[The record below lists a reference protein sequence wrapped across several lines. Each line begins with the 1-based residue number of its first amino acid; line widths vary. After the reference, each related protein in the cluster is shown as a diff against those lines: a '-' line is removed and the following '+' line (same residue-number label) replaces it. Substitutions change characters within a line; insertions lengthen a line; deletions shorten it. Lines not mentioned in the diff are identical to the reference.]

1 MYGVTKRLSLLIV
14 FGCSVSWGKLM
25 DLNRLRAFQAV
36 YQHNSTVGAARAL
49 SVTRSAVSQSLSK
62 LEAEIGVA
70 LFTRA
75 AKGLVP
81 TSAGHSLFRRIDPF
95 LSSLEKEVRRIKS
108 AGERPSGLLRLGA
121 PVAFGR
127 RYLPAKLASFR
138 ARYPEV
144 EFALELGNQTRL
156 LSLLEAGELDFAIAD
171 VFDDPN
177 PSRLRSSL
185 FSLETLFEE
194 RMSLICSRN
203 YFEQRGLRAASFES
217 LASADFLTHQSQLF
231 DLKSWFRHH
240 FDTTPS
246 NLRVALTVD
255 DSHALI
261 EAVKLSLGLAVFG
274 SHLVQAELQRGELC
288 AVLAGPE
295 DEINR
300 ISLVQLLDKK
310 PSLTERSFVRH
321 LTEA

>member
-1 MYGVTKRLSLLIV
+1 
-14 FGCSVSWGKLM
+14 M

-36 YQHNSTVGAARAL
+36 YQNNNTVGAARAL

-75 AKGLVP
+75 ARGLVP

-95 LSSLEKEVRRIKS
+95 LSSLESEVRAIKA
-108 AGERPSGLLRLGA
+108 AGERPSGLLKLGA

-127 RYLPAKLASFR
+127 CYLPAKLASFR

-156 LSLLEAGELDFAIAD
+156 LSLLEEGELDFTIAD
-171 VFDDPN
+171 VFDDFN

-194 RMSLICSRN
+194 RMTLLCSRD
-203 YFEQRGLRAASFES
+203 YYEQHGLADTSFES
-217 LASADFLTHQSQLF
+217 LAKSEFLTHQSQIF

-240 FDTTPS
+240 FGKVPP
-246 NLRVALTVD
+246 NLDIALTVD
-255 DSHALI
+255 DSHALV

-274 SHLVQAELQRGELC
+274 SHLVEPELQRGELR
-288 AVLAGPE
+288 AVLSGPA

-310 PSLTERSFVRH
+310 PSLTERAFAKH
-321 LTEA
+321 LLAG

>member
-1 MYGVTKRLSLLIV
+1 
-14 FGCSVSWGKLM
+14 M
-25 DLNRLRAFQAV
+25 DLNRLRTFQAV
-36 YQHNSTVGAARAL
+36 YRYSSTVGAAQAL

-62 LEAEIGVA
+62 LEAEIGVE

-75 AKGLVP
+75 ATGLVP

-95 LSSLEKEVRRIKS
+95 LSSLETEVRVLKS
-108 AGERPSGLLRLGA
+108 ASERPSGLLRLGA

-127 RYLPAKLASFR
+127 CYLPAKLTSFR

-144 EFALELGNQTRL
+144 EFALELGNQVRL

-171 VFDDPN
+171 VFADAS
-177 PSRLRSSL
+177 PSLRPSL

-194 RMSLICSRN
+194 RMTLVCSRD
-203 YFEQRGLRAASFES
+203 YFEQRQLGDVTLDS
-217 LASADFLTHQSQLF
+217 LSACDFLTHQSQTF

-240 FDTTPS
+240 FDQVPPQF
-246 NLRVALTVD
+246 RIALTVD

-261 EAVKLSLGLAVFG
+261 EAVRLSLGLAVLG
-274 SHLVQAELQRGELC
+274 SHLVERELESGALR
-288 AVLAGPE
+288 AVLSGPA

-310 PSLTERSFVRH
+310 PSLTERSFVKH
-321 LTEA
+321 LLSA

>member
-1 MYGVTKRLSLLIV
+1 
-14 FGCSVSWGKLM
+14 M

-36 YQHNSTVGAARAL
+36 YQHNSTVGAARTL

-62 LEAEIGVA
+62 LEAEIGVK

-95 LSSLEKEVRRIKS
+95 LSSLENEVRAIKS
-108 AGERPSGLLRLGA
+108 AGERPSGLLRLGT

-127 RYLPAKLASFR
+127 CYLPVKLAAFR

-156 LSLLEAGELDFAIAD
+156 LSLLEAGELDFTIAD
-171 VFDDPN
+171 VFDDPS

-194 RMSLICSRN
+194 RMTLVCSRA
-203 YFEQRGLRAASFES
+203 YFEDHRLENATIETLAACN
-217 LASADFLTHQSQLF
+217 FLTYQSQNF

-240 FDTTPS
+240 FAKVPPQLS
-246 NLRVALTVD
+246 IALTVD

-261 EAVKLSLGLAVFG
+261 EAVKCSLGLAVFG
-274 SHLVQAELQRGELC
+274 SHLVEPELESGALR
-288 AVLAGPE
+288 AVLSGPA

-310 PSLTERSFVRH
+310 PSLTERAFVKH
-321 LTEA
+321 LLAG

>member
-1 MYGVTKRLSLLIV
+1 
-14 FGCSVSWGKLM
+14 M
-25 DLNRLRAFQAV
+25 DLNRLRVFQTV
-36 YQHNSTVGAARAL
+36 YRHNSTVGAARAL

-62 LEAEIGVA
+62 LETEVGVE

-75 AKGLVP
+75 ARGLVP

-95 LSSLEKEVRRIKS
+95 LSSLESEVRAIKS

-138 ARYPEV
+138 ARHPEV

-156 LSLLEAGELDFAIAD
+156 LSLLEAGELDLTIAD
-171 VFDDPN
+171 VFDDPS
-177 PSRLRSSL
+177 PSRLRPSL

-194 RMSLICSRN
+194 RMTLLCSRD
-203 YFEQRGLRAASFES
+203 YFAQHGLKTASFET
-217 LASADFLTHQSQLF
+217 LASCDFLTHQNQTF

-240 FDTTPS
+240 FDKVPPQL
-246 NLRVALTVD
+246 NIALTVD
-255 DSHALI
+255 DSHALF
-261 EAVKLSLGLAVFG
+261 EAVKLSLGLAVLG
-274 SHLVQAELQRGELC
+274 SHLAEGELESGELR
-288 AVLAGPE
+288 AVLAGPT
-295 DEINR
+295 DEINH

-310 PSLTERSFVRH
+310 PSLTERTFVKH
-321 LTEA
+321 LLA

>member
-1 MYGVTKRLSLLIV
+1 
-14 FGCSVSWGKLM
+14 M

-36 YQHNSTVGAARAL
+36 YQHNSTVGAAQAL

-62 LEAEIGVA
+62 LEAEIGVS

-75 AKGLVP
+75 ARGLVP

-95 LSSLEKEVRRIKS
+95 LSSLEKEVRAIKS
-108 AGERPSGLLRLGA
+108 AGESPSGVLRLGA

-127 RYLPAKLASFR
+127 RYLPAKIAAFR

-156 LSLLEAGELDFAIAD
+156 LSLLEEGALDFAITD

-185 FSLETLFEE
+185 FSLEPLFEE
-194 RMSLICSRN
+194 RMSLICSRH
-203 YFEQRGLRAASFES
+203 YFEQHGLETASLERLAA
-217 LASADFLTHQSQLF
+217 ADFLTHQSQLF

-240 FDTTPS
+240 FDQIPP
-246 NLRVALTVD
+246 NLKTALTVD

-261 EAVKLSLGLAVFG
+261 EAVKLSSGLAVLG
-274 SHLVQAELQRGELC
+274 THLVEDELRSGELC
-288 AVLAGPE
+288 AVLSGPA

-310 PSLTERSFVRH
+310 PSLTERVFVKH
-321 LTEA
+321 LLSA

>member
-1 MYGVTKRLSLLIV
+1 
-14 FGCSVSWGKLM
+14 M

-36 YQHNSTVGAARAL
+36 YRHNSTVGAARAL

-62 LEAEIGVA
+62 LEAEIGVT

-81 TSAGHSLFRRIDPF
+81 TSAGHSLFQRIDPF
-95 LSSLEKEVRRIKS
+95 LSSLEGELRAIKS

-121 PVAFGR
+121 PIAFGR
-127 RYLPAKLASFR
+127 CYLPARIASFR

-144 EFALELGNQTRL
+144 EFEIELGNQTRL
-156 LSLLEAGELDFAIAD
+156 LSLLEAGELDFTIAD
-171 VFDDPN
+171 VFDDPS

-194 RMSLICSRN
+194 RMTLVCSRE
-203 YFEQRGLRAASFES
+203 YFDDHRLENATIES
-217 LASADFLTHQSQLF
+217 LSVCDFLTYQSQNF

-240 FDTTPS
+240 FDRVPPQ
-246 NLRVALTVD
+246 LRIALTVD
-255 DSHALI
+255 DSHALV
-261 EAVKLSLGLAVFG
+261 EAVRLSLGLAVFG
-274 SHLVQAELQRGELC
+274 SHLVEPELENGRLR
-288 AVLAGPE
+288 AVLSGPA

-310 PSLTERSFVRH
+310 PSLTERAFVKH
-321 LTEA
+321 LLSA

>member
-1 MYGVTKRLSLLIV
+1 
-14 FGCSVSWGKLM
+14 M

-36 YQHNSTVGAARAL
+36 YRHNSTVGAARAL

-62 LEAEIGVA
+62 LEADIGVA

-95 LSSLEKEVRRIKS
+95 LSSLEKEVRAIKS

-156 LSLLEAGELDFAIAD
+156 LSLLEAGELDFAITD
-171 VFDDPN
+171 VFDDPS

-194 RMSLICSRN
+194 RMSLLCSRH
-203 YFEQRGLRAASFES
+203 YFEQHGLEAASFES
-217 LASADFLTHQSQLF
+217 LAAADFLTHQSQLF
-231 DLKSWFRHH
+231 DMKSWFRHH
-240 FDTTPS
+240 FDRTPPKL
-246 NLRVALTVD
+246 NIALTVD

-274 SHLVQAELQRGELC
+274 SHLVEAELQRGELC
-288 AVLAGPE
+288 AVLAGPA

-310 PSLTERSFVRH
+310 PSLTERAFVKH
-321 LTEA
+321 LLSA

>member
-1 MYGVTKRLSLLIV
+1 
-14 FGCSVSWGKLM
+14 M

-36 YQHNSTVGAARAL
+36 YQHTSTVGAARAL

-62 LEAEIGVA
+62 LEAEIGVE

-95 LSSLEKEVRRIKS
+95 LSSLESEVRAIKS

-127 RYLPAKLASFR
+127 CYLPAKLASFR

-144 EFALELGNQTRL
+144 GFALELGNQTHL
-156 LSLLEAGELDFAIAD
+156 LSLLEVGELDFTIAD
-171 VFDDPN
+171 VFDDPS

-185 FSLETLFEE
+185 FNLETLFEE
-194 RMSLICSRN
+194 RMTLLCSRD
-203 YFEQRGLRAASFES
+203 YFEQRSLETATFET
-217 LASADFLTHQSQLF
+217 LSACEFLTHQSQIF

-240 FDTTPS
+240 FTKVPPQI
-246 NLRVALTVD
+246 NVALTVD

-261 EAVKLSLGLAVFG
+261 EAVKLSLGLAVLG
-274 SHLVQAELQRGELC
+274 SHLVEPLLESGELR
-288 AVLAGPE
+288 AVLSGPA

-310 PSLTERSFVRH
+310 PSLTERAFVKH
-321 LTEA
+321 LLAG